1 MRVALVATPLPLA
14 DGRLTPGTLDG
25 DVIRARLPLDDSGF
39 RLVDLDPAVDLAEQ
53 LDGLFERGVVA
64 RGAAVLF
71 YASCSAILSVEGEL
85 FLSLD
90 PTSPDTGDSVR
101 DLALLLRERSA
112 GPLAFVLEC
121 RHAPDPEDP
130 FLSASVVAAAREAVA
145 AARGAI
151 ELLVTAHPVAAGETE
166 DRVSPLTRALIEA
179 LDETDAAAGLT
190 LAQFFESARESPQ
203 IVGGV
208 PCFAHANGKTP
219 FELLPISDAARAAA
233 AAPPAEEE
241 EPPAAAE
248 DHAEA
253 PRHVPSGPPAP
264 AEVEAAE
271 APPGVVAEAP
281 PTAAVPEDE
290 ASTAEMAPLDAS
302 DIAEVM
308 AAVAASPE
316 APPPRAAVASIPVDL
331 EEAPAR
337 PAYRSEVASVPV
349 DLDEPPARPAYRS
362 EVASVPVD
370 LDEPP
375 PARSAYRSEVA
386 SVPVDL
392 DEPLARP
399 AYRSEVASVPVDMDE
414 PAEPEPAPLPRVM
427 INAPPPRP
435 AAAPPPA
442 PPPPAPP
449 PPASRPAPAPASPPA
464 SVAPPAPAPPPAS
477 VAPSA
482 PAPVPAPP
490 ASAPVAAPQPAV
502 AAAAAPATPRAPST
516 AAEHMAAGDVLR
528 AAGDHE
534 GALGAY
540 KRALALLSPS
550 ANGDRAEIYARQGL
564 VKQAQDKRREAIAAC
579 EKAIALA
586 PLTEA
591 GAPAAHA
598 MALAA
603 LVELNVAE
611 GDWKAV
617 AAAEE
622 RVLAALREA
631 EDRFANLLAFGI
643 RWQDK
648 PGDLT
653 RARAAFERARDLR
666 PEDTGVLERLCALYE
681 QAGAVTEAL
690 ATRQR
695 LAELTRDP
703 HTRAERWY
711 ALARYCL
718 TDLRREELGLS
729 CCDRALESDPTMLEP
744 LALIAQVLADKQEWS
759 ELEQAYRRMLDRVQH
774 MSPGPVRTQITWELC
789 RRLGNTFRDH
799 LDDPALALD
808 AFDDAVHAKP
818 NDLGTRLTAAEIAR
832 SIGKNDRAVGH
843 LEAAAMLD
851 PGRVA
856 TFHELFECFQKLRRP
871 DQAYQAAC
879 VTMALRLADARERFI
894 FEEHKPQG
902 VPKANHVLRPEAWE
916 WMRPHDRDM
925 EAEAILTAVT
935 PAAIAARLASLGSQG
950 RLPNLDPAGRQDP
963 EKSTVSIVR
972 SFKWASHFLGV
983 SAPAVYLSDDPNL
996 ALASVLA
1003 EEPTVFAGQK
1013 VLRGRSLPELAFFV
1027 GRHLAYHVGGHRLLL
1042 YYPSIEEM
1050 TACFLAA
1057 LRIILPEVPAPAPMR
1072 AAVLELERAIALRIT
1087 ESQRVDLAAA
1097 VAAFEA
1103 AGSRAHLA
1111 EWVAMVERCATRA
1124 GYLLAGDLEVAAAIL
1139 KSEPRS
1145 LLDADT
1151 KMADLLGFAVS
1162 DEHRALREALGIAV
1176 QP

>member
-71 YASCSAILSVEGEL
+71 YASCSVILSVEGEL

-112 GPLAFVLEC
+112 APLAFVLEC

-130 FLSASVVAAAREAVA
+130 FLSASVVSAAREAVA
-145 AARGAI
+145 AARGGI
-151 ELLVTAHPVAAGETE
+151 ELLVAAHPVTAGETE

-219 FELLPISDAARAAA
+219 FELLPISDAARAVA
-233 AAPPAEEE
+233 AAPPVVEE

-248 DHAEA
+248 DRAEA
-253 PRHVPSGPPAP
+253 PRHAPSGPPAP

-271 APPGVVAEAP
+271 APPGVEAEAAP
-281 PTAAVPEDE
+281 AVPEDE
-290 ASTAEMAPLDAS
+290 ASTAEMAPLDEA

-308 AAVAASPE
+308 AAVAPSPE

-331 EEAPAR
+331 EEAPARPAYRSAVASVPVDLDEPPAR

-370 LDEPP
+370 LDEP
-375 PARSAYRSEVA
+375 
-386 SVPVDL
+386 
-392 DEPLARP
+392 
-399 AYRSEVASVPVDMDE
+399 
-414 PAEPEPAPLPRVM
+414 AEPEPAPLPRVM
-427 INAPPPRP
+427 INAPPPKP
-435 AAAPPPA
+435 AAAPPPAPPPPA

-449 PPASRPAPAPASPPA
+449 PPASRPAPAPAPPPA
-464 SVAPPAPAPPPAS
+464 SVAPPAAAPVPTPPPAV
-477 VAPSA
+477 VAP
-482 PAPVPAPP
+482 
-490 ASAPVAAPQPAV
+490 
-502 AAAAAPATPRAPST
+502 AAPATPRAPST

-528 AAGDHE
+528 AAGEHE

-631 EDRFANLLAFGI
+631 EDRFANLLAFGT
-643 RWQDK
+643 RWQEK
-648 PGDLT
+648 AGDLT

-774 MSPGPVRTQITWELC
+774 MSPGPIRTQITWELC

-832 SIGKNDRAVGH
+832 SIGKSDRAAVH

-902 VPKANHVLRPEAWE
+902 VPRANHVLRPEAWE